1 MIGTEFIKGVIP
13 AVVTP
18 MKADGQLDEQ
28 GLRRL
33 IDHLIEQQ
41 VHGIFTIGTAGE
53 FWALTV
59 DEKRQVFDWTVDQ
72 VQGRVPVYLGT
83 CAGTTTEAVQLARDA
98 EKAGADALSVLT
110 PLFIAPDE
118 EEMYQHYRAI
128 AEAVELPVL
137 LYTNPDRTGNDLSP
151 ALVERLATEVDHIA
165 GIKDSS
171 GNLSQTVE
179 YLRRTPDDFRVLMG
193 RDTLIY
199 AAMVHGAAGAIAA
212 SANLA
217 PDLSVGI
224 YERFIAGDLKGA
236 LAFQL
241 RLAPLRNAF
250 SLGTFPAM
258 LKTGLELLGLP
269 AGPPRA
275 PVSPLTGEAR
285 ERLRSALAQAGKVEA
300 MFAPTQDAV
309 DDENLEPA

>member
-1 MIGTEFIKGVIP
+1 MTGTEFIKGVIP
-13 AVVTP
+13 AVVTQ
-18 MKADGQLDEQ
+18 MQADGALDEA

-33 IDHLIEQQ
+33 IDHLIEQH

-53 FWALTV
+53 FWALTA

-72 VQGRVPVYLGT
+72 VHGRVPVYLGT
-83 CAGTTTEAVQLARDA
+83 CAATTAEAVQLARDA
-98 EKAGADALSVLT
+98 QKAGADALSVLT
-110 PLFIAPDE
+110 PLFIAPSE
-118 EEMYQHYRAI
+118 EEMFQHYRAI
-128 AEAVELPVL
+128 AEAVDLPVL

-151 ALVERLATEVDHIA
+151 ALVERLATEVEHIA

-171 GNLSQTVE
+171 GNLSQTAE

-199 AAMVHGAAGAIAA
+199 AALTHGAVGAIAA

-224 YERFIAGDLKGA
+224 YERFVAGDPKGA
-236 LAFQL
+236 LEFQL

-250 SLGTFPAM
+250 SLGTFPAV

-269 AGPPRA
+269 AGPPRL
-275 PVSPLTGEAR
+275 PVCPLTQEQR
-285 ERLRSALAQAGKVEA
+285 ERLRSVLVKAGKIEA
-300 MFAPTQDAV
+300 MFTAGDTISDESLEAV
-309 DDENLEPA
+309 